1 MSAPSSGTL
10 VSMFSYPSM
19 SGLERGEKTERTC
32 ARAREVSGG
41 VSNGRTGR
49 IERGRWG
56 AATRPRRRRVDER
69 VASLVGAPEAS
80 TEGIEARGEVSA
92 VSDGA
97 GHLEYL
103 EHVRGVALR
112 LRRRLLR
119 GEGAAP
125 RGFVVH
131 VDVVVVV
138 ARLGILVNL
147 ASGRGGGGDGEL
159 RRRGGTV
166 VTARSRE
173 RGGGERAFATGVEGD
188 DAPRAVPRR
197 ARPTSACECGRTEPT
212 YAGEIRG
219 ERLGANDGRQAPRC
233 KLETAAHVLENAG
246 GAPRVAVCAG

>member
-1 MSAPSSGTL
+1 M
-10 VSMFSYPSM
+10 
-19 SGLERGEKTERTC
+19 
-32 ARAREVSGG
+32 
-41 VSNGRTGR
+41 
-49 IERGRWG
+49 
-56 AATRPRRRRVDER
+56 
-69 VASLVGAPEAS
+69 GAPEAS

-159 RRRGGTV
+159 GGAEARSSPRALARTRRWRARVRDRRRGRRRATGSAPAREADVRVQIVDGPNRPTP
-166 VTARSRE
+166 ARSEANASAR
-173 RGGGERAFATGVEGD
+173 TT
-188 DAPRAVPRR
+188 DARR
-197 ARPTSACECGRTEPT
+197 LDANSRLRRMCSNAR
-212 YAGEIRG
+212 
-219 ERLGANDGRQAPRC
+219 
-233 KLETAAHVLENAG
+233 